1 MGNGTNAGNG
11 QGLIL
16 INSSCYAN
24 ITITARLKN
33 ELLKNL
39 NVEKVELQILLRLLA
54 HEINLTKLSC
64 NVHRAVDGAA
74 VVVHQETQLFSIHGS
89 IFMVIE
95 ISRSA
100 LDSTVIGNCAL
111 DFTSINNSIFCSL
124 YLERRPRHVFVA
136 EFDSYVIIALFG
148 GNVVHSAR
156 PVLVILALKGQTIVS
171 NIFV

>member
-54 HEINLTKLSC
+54 HEIDLTKLSC
-64 NVHRAVDGAA
+64 NVHKAVEGAA
-74 VVVHQETQLFSIHGS
+74 VVHQDTQLFSIHGS

-100 LDSTVIGNCAL
+100 LDSSVIGNCAL
-111 DFTSINNSIFCSL
+111 DFTSINNSIFCLL

-148 GNVVHSAR
+148 GNVVHRAR

>member
-54 HEINLTKLSC
+54 HEIDLTKLSC

-74 VVVHQETQLFSIHGS
+74 VVHQDTQLFSIHGS

-95 ISRSA
+95 I
-100 LDSTVIGNCAL
+100 V
-111 DFTSINNSIFCSL
+111 
-124 YLERRPRHVFVA
+124 
-136 EFDSYVIIALFG
+136 
-148 GNVVHSAR
+148 
-156 PVLVILALKGQTIVS
+156 KK
-171 NIFV
+171 